1 MPSPV
6 KDATASSS
14 TTATRG
20 AYLALTAALLG
31 WMFDGAEMGLFSL
44 VGRPAIQD
52 LLGPQREAE
61 VARWLGVIT
70 GLFLV
75 GAATGGVLF
84 GWLGDRVG
92 RVRAMSISIVTYA
105 LFTSLCGLSTSP
117 WQLGLFRFIA
127 SLGMGG
133 EWSLGV
139 ALVME
144 MFPSRSRA
152 AMAGWI
158 GAAANVGYLI
168 VGFIGLALTE
178 VLGSIETVLASL
190 GLSEVW
196 IKHLTANQGWR
207 IMMLLGI
214 LPAILTFFIRLMVPE
229 SEKWQESKE
238 AGQTS
243 HWASVDLIG
252 VLVGMMGPALMVY
265 LYAFD
270 ATGSFQHTTLIR
282 LVATMLGLILALLG
296 YLYPVYQYQRRANSQ
311 AALNQPKPSG
321 VSETGVTPQNQNY
334 IFNGNKV
341 LGRMMLAAGLSGV
354 ALLGTWGA
362 TQQAPAWAD
371 KLSETS
377 YQESKSRLEAAGD
390 VEAAAKL
397 TRPRAKEIMLI
408 CLSAGA
414 TLGALLAA
422 WLGDVVGRKKTYF
435 GLCIVSFLSAIM
447 LFQGSDSFGVPMLIF
462 AFIAGVCTASF
473 YGWLPLYLPELFP
486 TRIRA
491 TGQGFGFNFG
501 RILAAIGSFQL
512 GSLVKYFESGIDL
525 GFVKLTGGYASAC
538 LVLSCVYFIGM
549 VLIWFAPET
558 KGKTLP
564 E

>member
-1 MPSPV
+1 MSQSPTGPQ
-6 KDATASSS
+6 APLSAGTS
-14 TTATRG
+14 RG

-70 GLFLV
+70 ALFLV

-105 LFTSLCGLSTSP
+105 LFTSLCGLSNTP
-117 WQLGLFRFIA
+117 WELGLYRFIA

-144 MFPSRSRA
+144 MFPSKSRA
-152 AMAGWI
+152 TMAGWI
-158 GAAANVGYLI
+158 GAAANVGYLV
-168 VGFIGLALTE
+168 VGFIGLGLTQ
-178 VLGSIETVLASL
+178 VLGSIEATLYSL
-190 GLSEVW
+190 GLSAAWVE
-196 IKHLTANQGWR
+196 HLTANQGWR

-214 LPAILTFFIRLMVPE
+214 VPALLTFFIRMMVPE
-229 SEKWQESKE
+229 SEKWQETKRS
-238 AGQTS
+238 GQTS
-243 HWASVDLIG
+243 HWSSVDLIG
-252 VLVGMMGPALMVY
+252 VLVGMLGPALMVY

-270 ATGSFQHTTLIR
+270 STWGFQHSWTVR
-282 LVATMLGLILALLG
+282 LLATVVGLLLALGG
-296 YLYPVYQYQRRANSQ
+296 YLYPVYQYQKRASSANYSGAEAAKTQ
-311 AALNQPKPSG
+311 AALNSKM
-321 VSETGVTPQNQNY
+321 
-334 IFNGNKV
+334 IA
-341 LGRMMLAAGLSGV
+341 RMMLGAGLSGV

-371 KLSETS
+371 KMT
-377 YQESKSRLEAAGD
+377 ESTYNAEKAELLAAGKP
-390 VEAAAKL
+390 ELAAEL
-397 TRPRAKEIMLI
+397 VRPRAKEVMLI

-414 TLGALLAA
+414 TLGAILAA
-422 WLGDVVGRKKTYF
+422 WLGDWLGRRKTYF
-435 GLCIVSFLSAIM
+435 ALCIVSWFSAIL
-447 LFQGSDSFGVPMLIF
+447 LFQGTSGTYGIPLLIF

-491 TGQGFGFNFG
+491 TGQGFAFNFG

-512 GSLVKYFESGIDL
+512 GSLVLYFEDGIDL
-525 GFVKLTGGYASAC
+525 GFMQLSGGYASAC

-558 KGKTLP
+558 KGEPLP

>member
-1 MPSPV
+1 MALAAEGALPSN
-6 KDATASSS
+6 TSGTS
-14 TTATRG
+14 RG
-20 AYLALTAALLG
+20 AYMALTAALLG

-52 LLGPQREAE
+52 LLGPQREDE

-70 GLFLV
+70 ALFLV

-117 WQLGLFRFIA
+117 WQLGLYRFIA

-144 MFPSRSRA
+144 MFPSKSRA
-152 AMAGWI
+152 TMAGWI
-158 GAAANVGYLI
+158 GAAANVGYLV
-168 VGFIGLALTE
+168 VGFIGLALTQ
-178 VLGSIETVLASL
+178 VLGTIESTLRNV
-190 GLSEVW
+190 GLSDAWVE
-196 IKHLTANQGWR
+196 HLTANQGWR

-214 LPAILTFFIRLMVPE
+214 VPAILTFFIRLMVPE
-229 SEKWQESKE
+229 SEKWKE
-238 AGQTS
+238 TQQAGQTS
-243 HWASVDLIG
+243 HWYSKDLIG
-252 VLVGMMGPALMVY
+252 VLVGMLGPALMVY

-270 ATGSFQHTTLIR
+270 ATGSFQHTLSVRLI
-282 LVATMLGLILALLG
+282 ATVLGLCLALCG
-296 YLYPVYQYQRRANSQ
+296 YLYPVYQYQRRASQ
-311 AALNQPKPSG
+311 AEHRPAGQERQPNVFTDG
-321 VSETGVTPQNQNY
+321 QM
-334 IFNGNKV
+334 
-341 LGRMMLAAGLSGV
+341 LRRMMLAAGLSGV

-371 KLSETS
+371 KLTETKFNN
-377 YQESKSRLEAAGD
+377 EKAALINAGKMDEANQL
-390 VEAAAKL
+390 V
-397 TRPRAKEIMLI
+397 RPKAKELVLI

-414 TLGALLAA
+414 TLGAILAA
-422 WLGDVVGRKKTYF
+422 WLGDWLGRRKTYF
-435 GLCIVSFLSAIM
+435 GLCIVSWFSAIL
-447 LFQGSDSFGVPMLIF
+447 LFQGTSGTYGIPLMFF
-462 AFIAGVCTASF
+462 AFIAGICTASF

-512 GSLVKYFESGIDL
+512 GTLVKYFESGIDL
-525 GFVKLTGGYASAC
+525 GFVTLSGGYASAC
-538 LVLSCVYFIGM
+538 LVLSSVYFIGM

-558 KGKTLP
+558 KGKPLP

>member
-1 MPSPV
+1 MSQSPTGPQATPS
-6 KDATASSS
+6 AGTS
-14 TTATRG
+14 RG
-20 AYLALTAALLG
+20 AYMALTAALLG

-52 LLGPQREAE
+52 LLGPQRETE

-70 GLFLV
+70 ALFLV

-105 LFTSLCGLSTSP
+105 VFTSLCGLSTTP
-117 WQLGLFRFIA
+117 WELGLFRFIA

-144 MFPSRSRA
+144 MFPSKSRA
-152 AMAGWI
+152 TMAGWI
-158 GAAANVGYLI
+158 GAAANVGYLV
-168 VGFIGLALTE
+168 VGFIGLGLTQ
-178 VLGSIETVLASL
+178 VLGSIEATLHGI
-190 GLSEVW
+190 GLSDDWV
-196 IKHLTANQGWR
+196 KHLTANQGWR

-214 LPAILTFFIRLMVPE
+214 VPAILTFFIRLMVPE
-229 SEKWQESKE
+229 SEKWKE
-238 AGQTS
+238 TKLAGQTS
-243 HWASVDLIG
+243 HWSSVDLFG
-252 VLVGMMGPALMVY
+252 VLVGMLGPALMVY

-270 ATGSFQHTTLIR
+270 ST
-282 LVATMLGLILALLG
+282 LGLEHSLPVRLLATVLGLLLALGG
-296 YLYPVYQYQRRANSQ
+296 YLYPVYQYQKRASLANFSGAESAKREAASNSKMI
-311 AALNQPKPSG
+311 A
-321 VSETGVTPQNQNY
+321 
-334 IFNGNKV
+334 
-341 LGRMMLAAGLSGV
+341 RMMLGAGLSGV

-371 KLSETS
+371 KMTETK
-377 YQESKSRLEAAGD
+377 YKEEKAQLVAAGKTELAD
-390 VEAAAKL
+390 QLV
-397 TRPRAKEIMLI
+397 RPRAKEVMLI

-414 TLGALLAA
+414 TLGAILAA
-422 WLGDVVGRKKTYF
+422 WLGDLLGRRNTYF
-435 GLCIVSFLSAIM
+435 ALCIVSWFSAII
-447 LFQGSDSFGVPMLIF
+447 LFQGTSGTYGTPLLIF

-491 TGQGFGFNFG
+491 TGQGFAFNFG

-512 GSLVKYFESGIDL
+512 GTLVAYFEDGINL
-525 GFVKLTGGYASAC
+525 GFVQLSGGYASAC
-538 LVLSCVYFIGM
+538 LVLSCVYFVGM
-549 VLIWFAPET
+549 ILIWFAPET
-558 KGKTLP
+558 KGQPLP

>member
-1 MPSPV
+1 
-6 KDATASSS
+6 
-14 TTATRG
+14 
-20 AYLALTAALLG
+20 
-31 WMFDGAEMGLFSL
+31 MFDGAEMGLFSL

-70 GLFLV
+70 ALFLV

-105 LFTSLCGLSTSP
+105 LFTSLCGLSNTP
-117 WQLGLFRFIA
+117 WELGLYRFIA

-144 MFPSRSRA
+144 MFPSKSRA
-152 AMAGWI
+152 TMAGWI
-158 GAAANVGYLI
+158 GAAANVGYLV
-168 VGFIGLALTE
+168 VGFIGLGLTQ
-178 VLGSIETVLASL
+178 VLGSIEATLYSL
-190 GLSEVW
+190 GLSAAWVE
-196 IKHLTANQGWR
+196 HLTANQGWR

-214 LPAILTFFIRLMVPE
+214 LPALLTFFIRMMVPE
-229 SEKWQESKE
+229 SEKWQETKRS
-238 AGQTS
+238 GQTS
-243 HWASVDLIG
+243 HWSSVDLIG
-252 VLVGMMGPALMVY
+252 VLVGMLGPALMVY

-270 ATGSFQHTTLIR
+270 STWGFQHSWTVR
-282 LVATMLGLILALLG
+282 LLATVVGLLLALGG
-296 YLYPVYQYQRRANSQ
+296 YLYPVYQYQKRASSANYSGAEAAKTQ
-311 AALNQPKPSG
+311 AALNSKM
-321 VSETGVTPQNQNY
+321 
-334 IFNGNKV
+334 IA
-341 LGRMMLAAGLSGV
+341 RMMLGAGLSGV

-371 KLSETS
+371 KMT
-377 YQESKSRLEAAGD
+377 ESTYNAEKAELLAAGKP
-390 VEAAAKL
+390 ELAAEL
-397 TRPRAKEIMLI
+397 VRPRAKEVMLI

-414 TLGALLAA
+414 TLGAILAA
-422 WLGDVVGRKKTYF
+422 WLGDWLGRRKTYF
-435 GLCIVSFLSAIM
+435 ALCIVSWFSAIL
-447 LFQGSDSFGVPMLIF
+447 LFQGTSGTYGIPLLIF

-491 TGQGFGFNFG
+491 TGQGFAFNFG

-512 GSLVKYFESGIDL
+512 GSLVLYFEDGIDL
-525 GFVKLTGGYASAC
+525 GFMQLSGGYASAC

-558 KGKTLP
+558 KGEPLP

>member
-1 MPSPV
+1 MSLSPTGPQASPS
-6 KDATASSS
+6 AGTS
-14 TTATRG
+14 RG

-70 GLFLV
+70 ALFLV

-84 GWLGDRVG
+84 GWLGDRIG

-105 LFTSLCGLSTSP
+105 VFTSLCGLSNTP
-117 WQLGLFRFIA
+117 WELGLYRFIA

-144 MFPSRSRA
+144 MFPSKSRA
-152 AMAGWI
+152 TMAGWI
-158 GAAANVGYLI
+158 GAAANVGYLV
-168 VGFIGLALTE
+168 VGFIGLGLTQ
-178 VLGSIETVLASL
+178 VLGSIEATLYSL
-190 GLSEVW
+190 GLSAAWVE
-196 IKHLTANQGWR
+196 HLTANQGWR

-214 LPAILTFFIRLMVPE
+214 VPAMLTFFIRMMVPE
-229 SEKWQESKE
+229 SEKWQETKRS
-238 AGQTS
+238 GQTS
-243 HWASVDLIG
+243 HWSSVDLIG
-252 VLVGMMGPALMVY
+252 VLVGMLGPALMVY

-270 ATGSFQHTTLIR
+270 STWGFQHSWSVR
-282 LVATMLGLILALLG
+282 LLATVVGLFLALGG
-296 YLYPVYQYQRRANSQ
+296 YLYPVYQYQKRASNANYTGAEAAKTQ
-311 AALNQPKPSG
+311 AALNSKM
-321 VSETGVTPQNQNY
+321 
-334 IFNGNKV
+334 IA
-341 LGRMMLAAGLSGV
+341 RMMLGAGLSGV

-371 KLSETS
+371 KMT
-377 YQESKSRLEAAGD
+377 ESKYNAEKAELIAAGKP
-390 VEAAAKL
+390 ELAAEL
-397 TRPRAKEIMLI
+397 VRPRAKEVMLI

-414 TLGALLAA
+414 TLGAILAA
-422 WLGDVVGRKKTYF
+422 WLGDWLGRRKTYF
-435 GLCIVSFLSAIM
+435 ALCIVSWFSAIL
-447 LFQGSDSFGVPMLIF
+447 LFQGTSGTYGIPLLIF

-491 TGQGFGFNFG
+491 TGQGFAFNFG

-512 GSLVKYFESGIDL
+512 GSLVLYFEDGIDL
-525 GFVKLTGGYASAC
+525 GFMQLSGGYASAC

-558 KGKTLP
+558 KGEPLP

>member
-1 MPSPV
+1 MSQSPTGPQATPS
-6 KDATASSS
+6 AGTS
-14 TTATRG
+14 RG
-20 AYLALTAALLG
+20 AYMALTAALLG

-52 LLGPQREAE
+52 LLGPQRETE

-70 GLFLV
+70 ALFLV

-105 LFTSLCGLSTSP
+105 FFTSLCGLSTTP
-117 WQLGLFRFIA
+117 WELGLFRFIA

-144 MFPSRSRA
+144 MFPSKSRA
-152 AMAGWI
+152 TMAGWI
-158 GAAANVGYLI
+158 GAAANVGYLV
-168 VGFIGLALTE
+168 VGFIGLGLTQ
-178 VLGSIETVLASL
+178 VLGSIEATLHGI
-190 GLSEVW
+190 GLSDDWV
-196 IKHLTANQGWR
+196 KHLTANQGWR

-214 LPAILTFFIRLMVPE
+214 VPAILTFFIRLMVPE
-229 SEKWQESKE
+229 SEKWKE
-238 AGQTS
+238 TKLAGQTS
-243 HWASVDLIG
+243 HWSSVDLIG
-252 VLVGMMGPALMVY
+252 VLVGMLGPALMVY

-270 ATGSFQHTTLIR
+270 ST
-282 LVATMLGLILALLG
+282 LGLEHSLPVRLLATVLGLLLALGG
-296 YLYPVYQYQRRANSQ
+296 YLYPVHQYQKRASLANFSGAESAKREAASNSKMI
-311 AALNQPKPSG
+311 A
-321 VSETGVTPQNQNY
+321 
-334 IFNGNKV
+334 
-341 LGRMMLAAGLSGV
+341 RMMLGAGLSGV

-371 KLSETS
+371 KMTETK
-377 YQESKSRLEAAGD
+377 YKEEKAQLVAAGKTELAD
-390 VEAAAKL
+390 QLV
-397 TRPRAKEIMLI
+397 RPRAKEVMLI

-414 TLGALLAA
+414 TLGAILAA
-422 WLGDVVGRKKTYF
+422 WLGDLLGRRNTYF
-435 GLCIVSFLSAIM
+435 ALCIVSWFSAIM
-447 LFQGSDSFGVPMLIF
+447 LFQGTSGTYGTPLLIF

-491 TGQGFGFNFG
+491 TGQGFAFNFG

-512 GSLVKYFESGIDL
+512 GTLVAYFEDGINL
-525 GFVKLTGGYASAC
+525 GFVQLSGGYASAC
-538 LVLSCVYFIGM
+538 LVLSCVYFVGM
-549 VLIWFAPET
+549 ILIWFAPET
-558 KGKTLP
+558 KGQPLP